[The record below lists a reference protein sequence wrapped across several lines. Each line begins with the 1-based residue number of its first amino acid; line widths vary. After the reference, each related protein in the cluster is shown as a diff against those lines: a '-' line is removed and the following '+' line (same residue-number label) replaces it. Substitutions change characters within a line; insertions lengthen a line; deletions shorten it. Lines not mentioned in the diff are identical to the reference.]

1 MNTGCKRLQ
10 RECHPNPGGIRPC
23 FCGPPWDREA
33 ATREKCIRIMYRSS
47 EIATSTHRF
56 NFMTNPFRGL
66 APFGEVRR
74 EFARRRVLTLL
85 FMYEEHVS
93 IERLWAFVRSGEEL
107 DRNERRHLDKCSYCV
122 CALGLCIIS
131 DGPSAVEEKLR
142 EQFEGDEK

>member
-1 MNTGCKRLQ
+1 MAR
-10 RECHPNPGGIRPC
+10 
-23 FCGPPWDREA
+23 
-33 ATREKCIRIMYRSS
+33 
-47 EIATSTHRF
+47 
-56 NFMTNPFRGL
+56 
-66 APFGEVRR
+66 FGEVRR

-93 IERLWAFVRSGEEL
+93 IERLWAFVRSGEKL

-122 CALGLCIIS
+122 CALGFCVIT